1 MPCTADFD
9 SPGHGSNPGR
19 RKRAANPRDG
29 AITTGSA
36 FDGLHPVLDAWFRRR
51 FPGPTPAQA
60 ATIPHILAGRSVL
73 LSSPT
78 GTGKTLAAFLG
89 VFDHLVR
96 LHEACALPSRGIVAI
111 YVSPLRALAYD
122 LQKNIHTPLAE
133 LGWDFVRIG
142 SRTGDTSAK
151 DRAEQKKKP
160 PHVLV
165 TTPESLTLLLSQ
177 PSWTPA
183 LATVRFLLVDEFHA
197 LAENKRGSLLA
208 LAAERLEALRVQSG
222 RTTDRRIG
230 RRSET
235 DSAICRSVLRRSAA
249 LTRIGLSATVA
260 SLPEL
265 ARFLAGAERPCEIV
279 EVGSAN
285 PSDVSVFSPLAR
297 NPYPAAG
304 YTGTRVLRELAAD
317 LTRHRTTLVF
327 TNTRAG
333 AETIALRLKR
343 LLPHLAGE
351 IEVHHASL
359 DRAVRMEVEDRLKRG
374 ELRAIVCSTSL
385 ELGIDIGSIDLVVMV
400 SAPKGVARAL
410 QRLGRSGH
418 APGQTARGLLVATN
432 INDLA
437 ECAATVRLMRTR
449 QLEPLRPPRNPADV
463 LAQHMVGIAVF
474 ADTTPDEAYALVR
487 RAHPFS
493 DLSRD
498 LFDRVLHYLQGGGR
512 SLEKA
517 YTHLFGKIVI
527 NSDGHLALPA
537 PRIARDLY
545 QNVGTIASDAHI
557 TVRLGR
563 RNLGTVEE
571 NFIKGL
577 RPGDIFVLNARC
589 VRLVSTTLLTAKVA
603 AADSSLPTVPRW
615 NAAKMPLASRLAS
628 EVVRLRTVVAEL
640 LSREVSEEN
649 EGRPTRPS
657 TFDSVP
663 YPAISLVESYLIS
676 HYDFTPANASALVRH
691 FRLQA
696 RVSRIPVAGFLLVER
711 YVEAASSLH
720 HLFFHCLIGRSA
732 NDALSRIIAQRIQ
745 RTLGGNALVTID
757 DYGFLLTLRPFQRI
771 DSIDAI
777 RGLLAQAGA
786 EDDLRVALSDS
797 ELVKWQFRGV
807 AQAGLMVSR
816 RVHGA
821 ERGSKSLQW
830 SSEILFDVLRRHE
843 PDHVLLAEA
852 YAEATTCFLDLPGAL
867 AFLESAADSPIDF
880 RDVERVS
887 PFAFGMFVSRIRET
901 MMLEDPETTI
911 ERLYH
916 EMYGAL
922 AKTAELNATK

>member
-1 MPCTADFD
+1 MPRRNKPTD
-9 SPGHGSNPGR
+9 S
-19 RKRAANPRDG
+19 ALV
-29 AITTGSA
+29 
-36 FDGLHPVLDAWFRRR
+36 GLHPALESWFSRR
-51 FPGPTPAQA
+51 FPAPTAAQA

-89 VFDHLVR
+89 VFDLLAR
-96 LHEACALPSRGIVAI
+96 LRDADALPSRGVVAI

-122 LQKNIHTPLAE
+122 LQKNLHAPLTE
-133 LGWDFVRIG
+133 LGWDFVRVAA
-142 SRTGDTSAK
+142 RTGDTPAK
-151 DRAEQKKKP
+151 DRAAQKKKP
-160 PHVLV
+160 PHILV

-177 PSWTPA
+177 PSWAPA
-183 LATVRFLLVDEFHA
+183 LATARFLLVDELHA

-208 LAAERLEALRVQSG
+208 VAAERLEALRDQRDRPTEQQKHSQSEN
-222 RTTDRRIG
+222 T
-230 RRSET
+230 
-235 DSAICRSVLRRSAA
+235 SALCRSVRCRSSA
-249 LTRIGLSATVA
+249 LIRIGLSATV
-260 SLPEL
+260 SPLPEL
-265 ARFLAGAERPCEIV
+265 ARFLAGPERPCEIV
-279 EVGSAN
+279 EVDSAN
-285 PSDVSVFSPLAR
+285 PSDVSVFSPLAK

-317 LTRHRTTLVF
+317 LTRYRTTLVF

-333 AETIALRLKR
+333 AETIGLRLKQ
-343 LLPHLAGE
+343 LLPGFADR

-359 DRAVRMEVEDRLKRG
+359 DRAVRLEVEDRLKRG
-374 ELRAIVCSTSL
+374 ELRAVVCSTSL

-437 ECAATVRLMRTR
+437 ECAATVRLMRAR
-449 QLEPLRPPRNPADV
+449 QLEPLRLPQNPADV
-463 LAQHMVGIAVF
+463 LAQHLVGIAVF
-474 ADTTPDEAYALVR
+474 ADTAPDEAYALVR
-487 RAHPFS
+487 RAHPFAG
-493 DLSRD
+493 LSRE

-517 YTHLFGKIVI
+517 YARLFGKIFI

-537 PRIARDLY
+537 PKVAREFY
-545 QNVGTIASDAHI
+545 QNVGTISSDVHV

-563 RNLGTVEE
+563 RNLGQVEE
-571 NFIKGL
+571 TFIKRL

-615 NAAKMPLASRLAS
+615 NAAKMPLASGLAT
-628 EVVRLRTVVAEL
+628 EVVRLRTAVSKLLNHGEHGGHGEDQAEANFQASASPPSALSLPSVSSVVQTSDTSPSAEA
-640 LSREVSEEN
+640 
-649 EGRPTRPS
+649 
-657 TFDSVP
+657 
-663 YPAISLVESYLIS
+663 YLVS
-676 HYDFTPANASALVRH
+676 HYDFTPDNAAALVRH

-696 RVSRIPVAGFLLVER
+696 KISRIPIDGFLLVER
-711 YVEAASSLH
+711 HAEPASGLH
-720 HLFFHCLIGRSA
+720 HHFFHCLIGRSA
-732 NDALSRIIAQRIQ
+732 NDALSRIVARRIQ

-757 DYGFLLTLRPFQRI
+757 DYGFLLTLRPVQRI
-771 DSIDAI
+771 ASVDAI
-777 RGLLAQAGA
+777 RALLTRADA
-786 EDDLRVALSDS
+786 EDDLRAALADS

-807 AQAGLMVSR
+807 AQSGLMVPR

-852 YAEATTCFLDLPGAL
+852 YAEATTRFLDLPAAL
-867 AFLESAADSPIDF
+867 AFLDSAAELPVDF
-880 RDVERVS
+880 RDVGRVS
-887 PFAFGMFVSRIRET
+887 PFAFGMYVSRIRET

-916 EMYGAL
+916 EMYGNL
-922 AKTAELNATK
+922 ANPPDWKPLNSANPR